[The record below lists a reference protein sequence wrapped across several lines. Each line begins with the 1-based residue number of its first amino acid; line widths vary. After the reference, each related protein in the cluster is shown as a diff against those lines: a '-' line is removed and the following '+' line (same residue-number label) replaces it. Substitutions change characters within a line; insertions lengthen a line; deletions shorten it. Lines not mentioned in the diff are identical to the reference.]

1 VVLIIH
7 EADVP
12 YTHIYIYINI
22 ITGLDRT
29 NIDPGLNEGLE
40 DEFSLTV
47 GHPGPSLKAFH
58 LKSLRGVTS
67 ALSACANAAAWSP
80 NLEKFGCVK
89 VSISA
94 PIHS

>member
-1 VVLIIH
+1 MFHI
-7 EADVP
+7 
-12 YTHIYIYINI
+12 YTHIYVYICI

-29 NIDPGLNEGLE
+29 NIDPGFNEGLE

-67 ALSACANAAAWSP
+67 ALSACANAAAWSL